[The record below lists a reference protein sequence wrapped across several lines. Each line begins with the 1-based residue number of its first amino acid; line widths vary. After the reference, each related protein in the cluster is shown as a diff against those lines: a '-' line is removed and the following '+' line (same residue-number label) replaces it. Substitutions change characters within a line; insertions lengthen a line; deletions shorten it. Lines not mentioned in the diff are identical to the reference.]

1 MRNDYYLLNTHRTM
15 KVKIEL
21 FATLRDKYKTKSIEV
36 ECDDFRSAIINASRI
51 LGNNFY
57 YEVFDENDEFRKDR
71 IITINGRNVKDLKKI
86 ELMDGGRI
94 AIFPPIA
101 GG

>member
-1 MRNDYYLLNTHRTM
+1 M

-21 FATLRDKYKTKSIEV
+21 FATLREKYKTKSIEV
-36 ECDDFRSAIINASRI
+36 ECEDFKSAIINASKV
-51 LGNNFY
+51 LGEDFY
-57 YEVFDENDEFRKDR
+57 YEVFNEGDEIRNDR
-71 IITINGRNVKDLKKI
+71 IITINGRNLRDLEKI
-86 ELMDGGRI
+86 ELKDGDKI

>member
-1 MRNDYYLLNTHRTM
+1 M

-21 FATLRDKYKTKSIEV
+21 FATLRDRYKTKSIEV
-36 ECDDFRSAIINASRI
+36 ECDDFKSAITNASKI
-51 LGNNFY
+51 LGKNFY
-57 YEVFDENDEFRKDR
+57 YEVFDENDEIRDDR
-71 IITINGRNVKDLKKI
+71 IITINGRNVKDLKEIK
-86 ELMDGGRI
+86 LKNGDKI

>member
-1 MRNDYYLLNTHRTM
+1 M

-21 FATLRDKYKTKSIEV
+21 FATLRDKFKTKSIEV
-36 ECDDFRSAIINASRI
+36 ECYDFKSAIINASKI
-51 LGNNFY
+51 LGEDFY
-57 YEVFDENDEFRKDR
+57 YEVFNEKGEIRNDR
-71 IITINGRNVKDLKKI
+71 IITINGRNVKDLKEI
-86 ELMDGGRI
+86 ELKDGDSI

>member
-1 MRNDYYLLNTHRTM
+1 M

-21 FATLRDKYKTKSIEV
+21 FATLRDKYKVKSVEV
-36 ECDDFRSAIINASRI
+36 ECNDFKSAIINASRI
-51 LGNNFY
+51 LGSNFY
-57 YEVFDENDEFRKDR
+57 YEVFDECDEIREDR
-71 IITINGRNVKDLKKI
+71 IITINGRNIKDLREIKLK
-86 ELMDGGRI
+86 DGDRI

>member
-1 MRNDYYLLNTHRTM
+1 M
-15 KVKIEL
+15 KVRIEL
-21 FATLRDKYKTKSIEV
+21 FATLRDKYKAKTIEV
-36 ECDDFRSAIINASRI
+36 ECKDFEDAIIQASNV
-51 LGNNFY
+51 LGKDFY
-57 YEVFDENDEFRKDR
+57 YEVFNENGEIRDDR

-86 ELMDGGRI
+86 ELKSGDKI

>member
-1 MRNDYYLLNTHRTM
+1 M

-21 FATLRDKYKTKSIEV
+21 FATLRDRYKTKSVEV
-36 ECDDFRSAIINASRI
+36 ECDDFKSAIINASKI
-51 LGNNFY
+51 LGEDFY
-57 YEVFDENDEFRKDR
+57 YEVFNEKGEIRNDR
-71 IITINGRNVKDLKKI
+71 IITVNGRNVKDLEKI
-86 ELMDGGRI
+86 ELKDGDKI

>member
-1 MRNDYYLLNTHRTM
+1 M

-21 FATLRDKYKTKSIEV
+21 FATLREKYKTKSIEV
-36 ECDDFRSAIINASRI
+36 ECEDFKSAIINASKI
-51 LGNNFY
+51 LDEDFY
-57 YEVFDENDEFRKDR
+57 YEVFNEGDEIRNDR
-71 IITINGRNVKDLKKI
+71 IITINGRNLRDLEKI
-86 ELMDGGRI
+86 ELKDGDKI

>member
-1 MRNDYYLLNTHRTM
+1 M

-21 FATLRDKYKTKSIEV
+21 FATLREKFGRKEIEV
-36 ECDDFRSAIINASRI
+36 ECEDFESAIANASKI
-51 LGNNFY
+51 LGEDFY
-57 YEVFDENDEFRKDR
+57 YEVFNERGKVRDDR
-71 IITINGRNVKDLKKI
+71 IITINGRNVKDLERI
-86 ELMDGGRI
+86 ELRDGDRI